1 MTPLKELYL
10 LAEKYDVNM
19 KDALGRAGL
28 GPTWAFKNKHNE
40 SPDPDRLKRLQKAV
54 LELAKESGAKGGLTK
69 ELATIRETLARIERS
84 MGNVSE

>member
-10 LAEKYDVNM
+10 LAEKYDVSM
-19 KDALGRAGL
+19 KDALKRAGI
-28 GPTWAFKNKHNE
+28 GPTWAFRNKHNDE
-40 SPDPDRLKRLQKAV
+40 PDADRLKRLQKSV

-69 ELATIRETLARIERS
+69 ELAAVRETLARIERS